1 MRLSAMVS
9 SRLTSTLTCNGP
21 TSWASGEFCGPYPI
35 CSLLTVSS
43 DYVTKNI
50 DYLKTQV
57 GNPEGANK
65 PNKKKYDP
73 RVWVRE
79 GEVTMKARIV
89 EALQDFNAAGSL

>member
-1 MRLSAMVS
+1 MTLISSGRTSLAFGKHPSAL
-9 SRLTSTLTCNGP
+9 RHDIFADRTC
-21 TSWASGEFCGPYPI
+21 
-35 CSLLTVSS
+35 S

-79 GEVTMKARIV
+79 GEKTMKTRV
-89 EALQDFNAAGSL
+89 EECLHDFNAAGSL